1 MISHELLEKARTAG
15 TELAEAER
23 HVQLA
28 RADYHAIVRR
38 IHLAGASLREIA
50 EALDMSH
57 QRVQQIVTVAGGTWW
72 RRVWRTR
79 NRKSDLICT
88 WCVRASSEV
97 SKLIAGPNV
106 FICDSCIEA
115 AERALNSS
123 ADRSSSLR
131 TARREEKGRCSFC
144 GKRRGEQRALVL
156 GPAANVCADCLKTCR
171 EILSLS

>member
-1 MISHELLEKARTAG
+1 MISQELLEKARTAG
-15 TELAEAER
+15 TKLAEAER
-23 HVQLA
+23 DVQLV
-28 RADYHAIVRR
+28 RADYHAVVRR
-38 IHLAGASLREIA
+38 MHLAGGSLREIA
-50 EALDMSH
+50 EALELSH
-57 QRVQQIVTVAGGTWW
+57 QRVQQIVSVAGGTWW

-79 NRKSDLICT
+79 NRKGDLICT

-123 ADRSSSLR
+123 ADRSISLR
-131 TARREEKGRCSFC
+131 TARREEKGQCSFC

-156 GPAANVCADCLKTCR
+156 GPAANVCAACLKTCR

>member
-1 MISHELLEKARTAG
+1 MISHELLQKAKTAG
-15 TELAEAER
+15 AELAHAEH

-38 IHLAGASLREIA
+38 MHLAGASLREIA
-50 EALDMSH
+50 EALGMSH
-57 QRVQQIVTVAGGTWW
+57 QRVQQMVNVAGGTWW

-79 NRKSDLICT
+79 NLKSDLICT
-88 WCVRASSEV
+88 WCVRSSSEV

-106 FICDSCIEA
+106 FICDACIEA
-115 AERALNSS
+115 AERALSS
-123 ADRSSSLR
+123 AVDGSSSLR

-156 GPAANVCADCLKTCR
+156 GPAANVCAACLKTCR